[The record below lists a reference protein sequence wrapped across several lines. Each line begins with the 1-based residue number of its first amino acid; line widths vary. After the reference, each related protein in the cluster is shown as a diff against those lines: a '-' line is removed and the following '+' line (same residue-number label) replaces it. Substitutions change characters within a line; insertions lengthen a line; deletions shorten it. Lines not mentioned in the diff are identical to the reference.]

1 MSIFKEH
8 KSSADRS
15 ATDRRRHKEKI
26 ERAIKDG
33 IHDIVAE
40 ESIIGQDGK
49 KRIKIPVAPM
59 INSTGTLYP
68 NISFTRRMPPLLTR
82 SS

>member
-8 KSSADRS
+8 KTIADRS

-33 IHDIVAE
+33 IKPNVA
-40 ESIIGQDGK
+40 
-49 KRIKIPVAPM
+49 M
-59 INSTGTLYP
+59 I
-68 NISFTRRMPPLLTR
+68 
-82 SS
+82 

>member
-26 ERAIKDG
+26 ERAIKTNKV
-33 IHDIVAE
+33 I
-40 ESIIGQDGK
+40 
-49 KRIKIPVAPM
+49 R
-59 INSTGTLYP
+59 
-68 NISFTRRMPPLLTR
+68 LTEL
-82 SS
+82 